1 MYQLITGHNDK
12 LHLEALKKVLDRLH
26 EYGLHLKK
34 EKCLFMQLWNTSDTL
49 LIKRAFALL
58 QRRWKPLL
66 GVQSQGMYMN
76 SDPSLVLWTIIESSS
91 DISLHWFSRWTT
103 RDVPWKWSK
112 DCQKAFDTHTDHK
125 PLLTI
130 LGPKKGLPTL
140 AAARLQRWTII
151 LTVYQYDLEFRST
164 QAHSSADGFFKAT
177 IAGTSQ
183 CCMWKQSDGCTSSNS
198 WVCVNLGQIEIF
210 PVDTDRLRHATQAD
224 PVLSKVCLYTQR
236 GWPNDVNPEQ
246 KPYATRRYELT
257 VEAGCLLWE
266 MRVVIPDSCRKDVLR
281 ELHTSHPGIVKMK
294 SLARVHV
301 WWPRIDKCICQL
313 LWQKTLDVLG
323 GMFARDGLPEQLVS
337 DNEPQFISSEFE
349 RLMKENGIK
358 YIRTSPYHPASNG
371 EAERFVQRFKH
382 SLKATKNDSGSLT
395 TKLSRFL
402 ITYRTPSSTSTT
414 GVSPAELFM
423 KRPLRTRLDL
433 LRPSIQILD
442 PKLGV
447 YTIQVQYAPLWYQV
461 STLHHL

>member
-1 MYQLITGHNDK
+1 
-12 LHLEALKKVLDRLH
+12 
-26 EYGLHLKK
+26 
-34 EKCLFMQLWNTSDTL
+34 
-49 LIKRAFALL
+49 
-58 QRRWKPLL
+58 
-66 GVQSQGMYMN
+66 MYMN

-183 CCMWKQSDGCTSSNS
+183 CCMWKQGDGCTSSNS

-301 WWPRIDKCICQL
+301 RWSRIDKCICQL
-313 LWQKTLDVLG
+313 LWQRRRWMCSVVCLQEMVYLNN
-323 GMFARDGLPEQLVS
+323 L
-337 DNEPQFISSEFE
+337 
-349 RLMKENGIK
+349 
-358 YIRTSPYHPASNG
+358 SPTTNHNS
-371 EAERFVQRFKH
+371 FHQ
-382 SLKATKNDSGSLT
+382 SLKGSW
-395 TKLSRFL
+395 
-402 ITYRTPSSTSTT
+402 
-414 GVSPAELFM
+414 
-423 KRPLRTRLDL
+423 KRME
-433 LRPSIQILD
+433 SNILE
-442 PKLGV
+442 PRHIIPG
-447 YTIQVQYAPLWYQV
+447 P
-461 STLHHL
+461 